1 MNNLNVPQWI
11 NQNLTIRDIYYG
23 VENKLYDLNPE
34 HQRHVVHNTDWKCDI
49 IKTVF
54 STGLLPTT
62 YWHPVQNV
70 EIGQIFESIDGK
82 QRISALIEFKQDKFK
97 CNINDTGDK
106 LYSELGLPYRN
117 HFDNFNLTIGKC
129 SRELTDEEKHR
140 SFEKLQITKTTT
152 LGEVLNSTPNREFK
166 KCIQEMI
173 KELKEKII
181 NKKFME
187 KNNRYQQLEIIAWSF
202 YYYKHTTNYTLE
214 RCDITNFWNK
224 YNILEEEDFNNY
236 KKLFNVFINII
247 INKEHKFNR
256 INSKTVIIP
265 LFHIILKKKDEAE
278 EDINNFIT
286 DNYEQIIKCLEK
298 KVNASHTACKERIT
312 EINRILEL

>member
-1 MNNLNVPQWI
+1 
-11 NQNLTIRDIYYG
+11 
-23 VENKLYDLNPE
+23 
-34 HQRHVVHNTDWKCDI
+34 
-49 IKTVF
+49 
-54 STGLLPTT
+54 
-62 YWHPVQNV
+62 
-70 EIGQIFESIDGK
+70 IGQIFESIDGK

-236 KKLFNVFINII
+236 KKLF
-247 INKEHKFNR
+247 
-256 INSKTVIIP
+256 
-265 LFHIILKKKDEAE
+265 
-278 EDINNFIT
+278 
-286 DNYEQIIKCLEK
+286 
-298 KVNASHTACKERIT
+298 
-312 EINRILEL
+312 